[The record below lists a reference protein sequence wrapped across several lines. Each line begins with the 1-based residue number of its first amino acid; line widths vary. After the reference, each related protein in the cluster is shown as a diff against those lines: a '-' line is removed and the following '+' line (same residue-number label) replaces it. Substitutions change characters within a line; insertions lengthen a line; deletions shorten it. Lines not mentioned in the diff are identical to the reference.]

1 MEITLNNIFGIIKDV
16 FELFISLIKVFFD
29 WLLNAWSR
37 TKPSLLF
44 TTRSSLPYNFCFSL
58 LLIMTFIMKIVITTA
73 ALIYIIRMW
82 NSAKLKRDIY
92 ESLHPRQRV
101 GARKKKLSAIPF
113 IFK

>member
-1 MEITLNNIFGIIKDV
+1 
-16 FELFISLIKVFFD
+16 
-29 WLLNAWSR
+29 
-37 TKPSLLF
+37 
-44 TTRSSLPYNFCFSL
+44 
-58 LLIMTFIMKIVITTA
+58 MTFIMKIVITTA